1 VLTARDRNFAG
12 DSSLKVALI
21 PLMGDVLGQEL
32 IETLGRKRI
41 HRSNAPK
48 QFRAMATR

>member
-21 PLMGDVLGQEL
+21 PLMGDVLEL
-32 IETLGRKRI
+32 IETLGRKTYTPLEC
-41 HRSNAPK
+41 SEAV
-48 QFRAMATR
+48 